1 MMITLIATAKFGL
14 EKMVRL
20 EVEALGFDNV
30 TVSPGRI
37 EFAATLTDIPRLNL
51 WLRCADRLLLKVAE
65 FPTTT
70 FDDLYE
76 QCKAVEWER
85 WIEENGRFPVTARSV
100 KSTLMSERSCQSI
113 VKKAVADRLSEAYG
127 VEWLAETGA
136 EYAIHL
142 SLHKDVVLLTLD
154 TSGAGLHKRGYREEA
169 GEAPLKET
177 LAAALVKLSFWRP
190 DRLLLDPMCG
200 SGTILIE
207 AALMARN
214 MAPGLKRPFAAE
226 QWPIIPAA
234 AWDEARQ
241 EAEAAIRPD
250 GQLQLYGYD
259 SDPTAIE
266 IAKSNAAK
274 AGVADD
280 IVFAVKD
287 VGDLWID
294 QQYGIVITNPP
305 YGVRMAE
312 YQALNQIYLALN
324 KMFRKKQGWS
334 VYVLT
339 ADKKF
344 PDYFKRARP
353 DRVRKLYNGTIETNY
368 YQYYGEKPPEN

>member
-1 MMITLIATAKFGL
+1 MIQLIATAKFGL

-20 EVEALGFDNV
+20 EVEALGFSDIA
-30 TVSPGRI
+30 VSPGRI
-37 EFAATLTDIPRLNL
+37 EFAATLADIPRLNV

-65 FPTTT
+65 FPATT

-76 QCKAVEWER
+76 QCKAVAWEQ
-85 WIEENGRFPVTARSV
+85 WIGENGRFPVTARTV

-113 VKKAVADRLSEAYG
+113 VKKAVVDRLSAAYG
-127 VEWLAETGA
+127 VAWLAETGA

-142 SLHKDVVLLTLD
+142 SLLKDVALLTLD

-214 MAPGLKRPFAAE
+214 VAPGLKRPFAAE

-234 AWDEARQ
+234 AWATARQ
-241 EAEAAIRPD
+241 EAEAAIRHDQP
-250 GQLQLYGYD
+250 LQLFGYD
-259 SDPTAIE
+259 NNPTAIE

-274 AGVADD
+274 AGVSDD

-287 VGDLWID
+287 VGELWID

-305 YGVRMAE
+305 YGVRLAE
-312 YQALNQIYLALN
+312 YQTLNQIYLALN
-324 KMFRKKQGWS
+324 QMFRKKQGWS

-339 ADKKF
+339 ADHKF

-353 DRVRKLYNGTIETNY
+353 DRVRKLYNGTIEANY
-368 YQYYGEKPPEN
+368 YQYYGEKPSEH

>member
-1 MMITLIATAKFGL
+1 MITLIATAKFGL

-20 EVEALGFDNV
+20 EVEALGFGDV
-30 TVSPGRI
+30 AVSPGRI
-37 EFAATLTDIPRLNL
+37 AFAATLADIPRLNV

-65 FPTTT
+65 FPATT
-70 FDDLYE
+70 FDELFEGCKGVAWE
-76 QCKAVEWER
+76 Q
-85 WIEENGRFPVTARSV
+85 WIGENGRFPVTAHSV

-113 VKKAVADRLSEAYG
+113 VKKAVVDRLSGAYG
-127 VEWLAETGA
+127 VAWLAETGG

-142 SLHKDVVLLTLD
+142 SLHKDVALLTLD

-190 DRLLLDPMCG
+190 DRLMLDPMCG

-207 AALMARN
+207 AAMMARR
-214 MAPGLKRPFAAE
+214 MAPGGKRPFAAE

-234 AWDEARQ
+234 AWESARQ
-241 EAEAAIRPD
+241 EAETAVRPS
-250 GQLQLYGYD
+250 GQLQLFGYD
-259 SDPTAIE
+259 IDPATIE

-287 VGDLWID
+287 VRELWID

-312 YQALNQIYLALN
+312 YQTLNQIYLAFN
-324 KMFRKKQGWS
+324 RMFRKKQGWS

-339 ADKKF
+339 ADHKF
-344 PDYFKRARP
+344 PDYFKRAQP
-353 DRVRKLYNGTIETNY
+353 DRVRKLYNGKIEANY